1 MKIPVRA
8 LLKARRQALRSA
20 KPQSRDKAR
29 HAVRVLELVQVM
41 RRKGRG
47 RRPFGNSVRFIMG

>member
-8 LLKARRQALRSA
+8 LLKARRQALRKA

-29 HAVRVLELVQVM
+29 HKVKVLEVVQLL
-41 RRKGRG
+41 RRK
-47 RRPFGNSVRFIMG
+47 PA